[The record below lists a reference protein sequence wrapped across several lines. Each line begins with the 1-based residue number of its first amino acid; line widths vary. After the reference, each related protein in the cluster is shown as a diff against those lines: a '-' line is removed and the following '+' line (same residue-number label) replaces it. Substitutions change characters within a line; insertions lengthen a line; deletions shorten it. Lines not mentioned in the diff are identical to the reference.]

1 MAMGTNKSYEHFSR
15 GDTVRIDRPTRLCSG
30 WLSDERRYETVI
42 EIPAGQEGVVE
53 HMSNAGFRG
62 LEYSIRIP
70 EGLLHGITAA
80 ALELVDAAPISPW
93 PHQVTYRDGE
103 VIGR

>member
-1 MAMGTNKSYEHFSR
+1 MSKSYEHFSR
-15 GDTVRIDRPTRLCSG
+15 GDTVRIDRPSRLCSN
-30 WLSDERRYETVI
+30 WISDERRYETVI

-53 HMSNAGFRG
+53 HMTNAGFRG

-70 EGLLHGITAA
+70 EGLLHGISAA
-80 ALELVDAAPISPW
+80 SLELVEAVEIAAW